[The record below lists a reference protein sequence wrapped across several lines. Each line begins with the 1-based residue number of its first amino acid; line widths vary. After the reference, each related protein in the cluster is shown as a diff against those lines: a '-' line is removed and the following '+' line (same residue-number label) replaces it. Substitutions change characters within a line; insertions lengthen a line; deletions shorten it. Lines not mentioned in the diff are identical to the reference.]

1 MVSITQHSN
10 GVVSLE
16 SSQSQVDDLYKCCN
30 AFYERQGEAT
40 DTISCP
46 KASVLRLKMKQKAQG
61 T

>member
-1 MVSITQHSN
+1 MVSITQHSK

-30 AFYERQGEAT
+30 AFYERRGEAT
-40 DTISCP
+40 HTISCP
-46 KASVLRLKMKQKAQG
+46 KASVLRLKMKQKVQG